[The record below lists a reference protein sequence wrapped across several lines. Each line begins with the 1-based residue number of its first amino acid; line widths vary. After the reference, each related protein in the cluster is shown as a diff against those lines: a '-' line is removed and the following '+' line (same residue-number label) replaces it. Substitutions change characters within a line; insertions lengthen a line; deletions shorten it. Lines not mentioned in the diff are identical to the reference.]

1 MVSVNVVRTDGNSSS
16 NRFCFTKS
24 LAASA
29 VLIAAS
35 VNSSTLFTP
44 SRSKNM
50 LRTLLFMASSTGLDP
65 NTLFTVC
72 IVSVSG
78 SIAFFV
84 LRKIFVRLLL
94 RDVPN
99 SSATSSAISIPCFAI
114 VLVTASIVES
124 VITFDADFAPPL
136 ITLFVPNSNHEVGSE
151 ATSKAISLAKLPVFQ
166 SQFGRPA
173 SSSHA

>member
-1 MVSVNVVRTDGNSSS
+1 M
-16 NRFCFTKS
+16 
-24 LAASA
+24 
-29 VLIAAS
+29 LIAAS
-35 VNSSTLFTP
+35 VSSSTLLTP

-50 LRTLLFMASSTGLDP
+50 LRTLLFTASSTALDP

-72 IVSVSG
+72 TVSVSG

-94 RDVPN
+94 RDVPS

-114 VLVTASIVES
+114 VLVTASTVES
-124 VITFDADFAPPL
+124 ATVSAADFAPPL
-136 ITLFVPNSNHEVGSE
+136 IALLVPIVNHVVGSE

-166 SQFGRPA
+166 SQFGRPV
-173 SSSHA
+173 SSFHA